1 MRAQSFRER
10 GIIWTT
16 PDRCDSIAEL
26 VCELNSQVAKPADSL
41 HGDKIAWQRAVM
53 TESIECRDSSTHQRR
68 GFGGVER
75 FGHASQ
81 CFDRGDHEFLI
92 ASVVANSANLHI
104 CAVDE
109 ITSSARQARPVL
121 AAVPADADPFA
132 FLPVAH
138 TRPDLIDHADY
149 FVSGNTWIRHTG
161 KQTIFRDHIAMAD
174 STRLNTNPHMSRSG
188 LRNFT
193 FHEFEIRTRLWY
205 LHHFHSYL
213 RL

>member
-16 PDRCDSIAEL
+16 PDRRDSIAEL

-41 HGDKIAWQRAVM
+41 HSDKIAWQPAVM
-53 TESIECRDSSTHQRR
+53 TESIECGDSSTHQRR
-68 GFGGVER
+68 RLGGVER

-81 CFDRGDHEFLI
+81 CFDRSDHEFLI
-92 ASVVANSANLHI
+92 APVVANSANLHI
-104 CAVDE
+104 CAVDD
-109 ITSSARQARPVL
+109 IASSAGQASSVL
-121 AAVPADADPFA
+121 AAVPADADPLA
-132 FLPVAH
+132 FLPVPH
-138 TRPDLIDHADY
+138 TWSDLIDHADD
-149 FVSGNTWIRHTG
+149 FVSGDARIRHPG

-174 STRLNTNPHMSRSG
+174 STRLNANPHMSRSW
-188 LRNFT
+188 LRNLT
-193 FHEFEIRTRLWY
+193 FHEFKIRTRLRY